1 MREHKLA
8 FSPLFHKL
16 NIKINYLDVGA
27 RGDVAAPWSL
37 FAEGTLNVIGFEPD
51 PIECQR
57 LQRIYPAR
65 TYYPHAL
72 WASREERTFY
82 LYDWESTS
90 SMYPPN
96 LTANEQ
102 YAERHWTGRKPKK
115 EFNVQCVALDDVLE
129 SKDTPDFIKLDTQG
143 SEAAI
148 LSGAQNV
155 LRDHHPLILA
165 ETWCTEVYKGAPL
178 SHEIM
183 RLLNEHGYEVFDLN
197 VAAAWSHR
205 SAYLS
210 EINSKSRTV
219 GFDLLFIKR
228 SDQLRFQ
235 DHLTLLKF
243 VALCELFGFRDYAL
257 LTLER
262 SSFSSHP
269 DIHEAIEI
277 LTSNSRW
284 ELSWRR
290 KVSVTLKRLLRTP
303 TALWPQLH

>member
-1 MREHKLA
+1 
-8 FSPLFHKL
+8 
-16 NIKINYLDVGA
+16 
-27 RGDVAAPWSL
+27 
-37 FAEGTLNVIGFEPD
+37 
-51 PIECQR
+51 
-57 LQRIYPAR
+57 
-65 TYYPHAL
+65 
-72 WASREERTFY
+72 
-82 LYDWESTS
+82 
-90 SMYPPN
+90 
-96 LTANEQ
+96 
-102 YAERHWTGRKPKK
+102 
-115 EFNVQCVALDDVLE
+115 
-129 SKDTPDFIKLDTQG
+129 
-143 SEAAI
+143 
-148 LSGAQNV
+148 
-155 LRDHHPLILA
+155 
-165 ETWCTEVYKGAPL
+165 
-178 SHEIM
+178 M